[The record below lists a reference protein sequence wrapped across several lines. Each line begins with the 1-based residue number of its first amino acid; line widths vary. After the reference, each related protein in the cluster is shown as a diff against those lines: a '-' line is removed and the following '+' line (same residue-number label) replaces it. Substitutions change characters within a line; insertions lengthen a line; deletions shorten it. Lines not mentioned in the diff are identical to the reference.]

1 MKGLRDI
8 DVMSLG
14 QKRLM
19 GARLFQVRFAAFLG
33 QGCCCHSC
41 PSPCTGGVH
50 PHYNFLRHKSEHQ

>member
-33 QGCCCHSC
+33 KDAVATVALLIALVEYIH
-41 PSPCTGGVH
+41 TII
-50 PHYNFLRHKSEHQ
+50 F